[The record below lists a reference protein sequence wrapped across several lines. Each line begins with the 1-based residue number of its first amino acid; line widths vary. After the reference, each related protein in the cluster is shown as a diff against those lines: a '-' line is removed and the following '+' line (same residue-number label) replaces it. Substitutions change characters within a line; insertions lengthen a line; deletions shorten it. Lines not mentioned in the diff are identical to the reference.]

1 MTALRWTI
9 GAALGAV
16 LIVALMV
23 FVDRPLSGWV
33 AAWPEGRR
41 AFALA
46 VTDIGRVHW
55 YLVPSALGVA
65 VLLILRRRPG
75 LDASRR
81 ANLSAWIGRCAFIF
95 AAVATTGL
103 VVQGLKAV
111 FGRARPPLLQG
122 EGIYGFHPFS
132 YYAVD
137 YASFPSNHTAT
148 LVAAALALGGIK
160 PRWRTPLLVLA
171 LVLASFR
178 VWVNMH
184 FASDVVGGAMVAVAV
199 TLLVQRAFIRR
210 GWLGLP
216 TTAPGAMVAAKTTS
230 TMDVNDGRPD

>member
-1 MTALRWTI
+1 MPALRWML

-16 LIVALMV
+16 LVVTVMIH
-23 FVDRPLSGWV
+23 VDRPLSGWV
-33 AAWPEGRR
+33 AGWPEGRR

-55 YLVPSALGVA
+55 YLVPAAVGAV
-65 VLLILRRRPG
+65 VLLVLRRRPG
-75 LDASRR
+75 IDAAHR
-81 ANLSAWIGRCAFIF
+81 AVLSLWIGRCAFLF
-95 AAVATTGL
+95 AAVAATGL
-103 VVQGLKAV
+103 IVQGLKAV
-111 FGRARPPLLQG
+111 FGRARPPLLHDD
-122 EGIYGFHPFS
+122 GIYGFHPFT

-148 LVAAALALGGIK
+148 LVAAALAVGGIW
-160 PRWRTPLLVLA
+160 PRWRTALLALA

-199 TLLVQRAFIRR
+199 SLLVQRGFARR

-216 TTAPGAMVAAKTTS
+216 GAVPGAMVGAEATPTR
-230 TMDVNDGRPD
+230 DANDGRPD